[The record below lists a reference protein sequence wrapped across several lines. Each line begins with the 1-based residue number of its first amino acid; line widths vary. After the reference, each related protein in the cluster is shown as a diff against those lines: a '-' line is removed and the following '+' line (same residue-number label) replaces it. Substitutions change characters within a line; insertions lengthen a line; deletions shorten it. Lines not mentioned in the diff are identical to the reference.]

1 MEGSHAADF
10 AIYSHYPPDRG
21 LHSPA
26 RVWAICK
33 REDLKKMAQWSPIE
47 HQLDRLDRLVFV
59 HSSLKY
65 MANLAFVNTASQTA
79 MRKVAHLEDDNGKR
93 GGDLPAI
100 LYYREQGIAADQ
112 NQHIQVAG
120 VTRFIGEETILD
132 MDAAMLITTIPLTLT
147 YSIVFL
153 AWDRATIERMA
164 LAWWAYV
171 APLGRKHSRFSVPYT
186 LDGESFEVGA
196 SLNSP
201 REILTS
207 SEQIGEGDMHLWG
220 SRTMVEVNTQ
230 AVYGAK
236 VEIPDHIQIVGDWRL
251 IQ

>member
-1 MEGSHAADF
+1 MTFSKANDITDLQAVDYALSKVISDCFMACASSGS
-10 AIYSHYPPDRG
+10 
-21 LHSPA
+21 
-26 RVWAICK
+26 K
-33 REDLKKMAQWSPIE
+33 
-47 HQLDRLDRLVFV
+47 
-59 HSSLKY
+59 
-65 MANLAFVNTASQTA
+65 AFQRFLQRPNKEKIFYVKNDDIQIA

-100 LYYREQGIAADQ
+100 LYYREQGITADQ
-112 NQHIQVAG
+112 NQYIQVAG
-120 VTRFIGEETILD
+120 VPRFIGEETI
-132 MDAAMLITTIPLTLT
+132 MDIDTAMNITTIPLTLT

-164 LAWWAYV
+164 LAWWAYA
-171 APLGRKHSRFSVPYT
+171 APLGRKHSRFTVPYT

-236 VEIPDHIQIVGDWRL
+236 VEIPDHIQIAGDWRL
-251 IQ
+251 IP